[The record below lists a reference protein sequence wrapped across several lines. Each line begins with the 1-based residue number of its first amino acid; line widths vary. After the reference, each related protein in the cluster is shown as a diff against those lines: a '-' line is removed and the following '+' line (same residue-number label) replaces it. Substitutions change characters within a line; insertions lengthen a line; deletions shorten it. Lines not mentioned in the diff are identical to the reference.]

1 MVQFTYTSQGFFHPV
16 GQGFFTLSFTVFSP
30 FYFYIIAISH
40 VLFTFSVQITKTF
53 YFMATGKPIPA
64 GTADVM
70 IKDYFDYMT
79 KHGVDMT
86 KQTQSVTFTGST
98 VMEWLV
104 EVMPRADEL
113 RVFMGFYPEG
123 HAQAGR
129 TTVILWPYKDGNPAT
144 NPIEGKGGGGND
156 IDPFNDGAGNP

>member
-1 MVQFTYTSQGFFHPV
+1 MT
-16 GQGFFTLSFTVFSP
+16 
-30 FYFYIIAISH
+30 
-40 VLFTFSVQITKTF
+40 
-53 YFMATGKPIPA
+53 TGKPIPA

-79 KHGVDMT
+79 KHGVDMK
-86 KQTQSVTFTGST
+86 KQTQSVSFTGST

-144 NPIEGKGGGGND
+144 SPIEGKGGGGNRL
-156 IDPFNDGAGNP
+156 DPFNDGAGNP